1 MNSYGEKGQE
11 CGEVYLA
18 YGTALLELAR
28 MESGVLGNA
37 LQGSKFNFNLC
48 FFLILFLQTYYNIT
62 FSLLNILKYFS
73 QRE

>member
-37 LQGSKFNFNLC
+37 LQGSKFNFNFC
-48 FFLILFLQTYYNIT
+48 FFLNFLF
-62 FSLLNILKYFS
+62 YFYKHS
-73 QRE
+73 